1 MREMPSDAQVMLRD
15 CSLGIWV
22 TLWYQVPLYARPAG
36 RTELDRV
43 AATAA
48 ACCKPFLPAPPVPFR
63 ALLGIAGSSPLCTL
77 HSQSGSCSFNFPTAT
92 RLLGRSPLFALLSFF
107 LHRTLARTYE
117 APVTVFSSSRSVTS
131 SVAAARYSAV
141 CRHAYPPLLYSSN
154 YVVCFLQ
161 TSRFWD
167 QLSVS
172 NSVFEDSL
180 LCGFALC
187 FPLQPMLALHLSRPL
202 LVCSAAF
209 LGFRTAELCA
219 IPCNFLT

>member
-1 MREMPSDAQVMLRD
+1 M
-15 CSLGIWV
+15 
-22 TLWYQVPLYARPAG
+22 VPGTALRPAG
-36 RTELDRV
+36 RTDG
-43 AATAA
+43 AGQG
-48 ACCKPFLPAPPVPFR
+48 CCHCCCLLQTLLPAPPVPLR
-63 ALLGIAGSSPLCTL
+63 ALLGIAGSSPLCIL
-77 HSQSGSCSFNFPTAT
+77 HSQSGSCSFNFQRPLGSSAGVLFLPCSPFSFRLHPTLT
-92 RLLGRSPLFALLSFF
+92 
-107 LHRTLARTYE
+107 RTYE
-117 APVTVFSSSRSVTS
+117 APVTVFSPSRSVTS

-187 FPLQPMLALHLSRPL
+187 FPLQPLLALHLSTAL